1 VEKLVFFTVFTSVSL
16 LGYFF
21 FTLEKKLPEIDQV
34 KSTSEINNQLV
45 NPTPNSVI
53 QVTEDSMILENKN
66 NSNKLTGVG
75 KLKKERTISSVPAKD
90 EPFVLDRSKLQKNL
104 NMSEDELKSLSDA
117 FERVIDKSKKAV
129 K

>member
-1 VEKLVFFTVFTSVSL
+1 MEKLVFFTVFTSVSL